1 MIKLILIL
9 LLFFVPVLEI
19 LILMQLNYIMPLS
32 TIFLQCV
39 VTLAAGVWL
48 MHGEYF
54 SLWTIVE
61 SELHNN
67 RLPAEEVVADLL
79 LLGGGVLLIVPGLL
93 TDALGLAV
101 FIPAVRQECI
111 QLIRKRMRKSLN
123 LATPDL

>member
-1 MIKLILIL
+1 MIRLSLIL

-48 MHGEYF
+48 MQGEYF

-79 LLGGGVLLIVPGLL
+79 LLGGGILLIVPGLI
-93 TDALGLAV
+93 TDSLGLAV
-101 FIPAVRQECI
+101 FIPVVRQECI
-111 QLIRKRMRKSLN
+111 QLIRKRMKKSLN
-123 LATPDL
+123 PACPN

>member
-1 MIKLILIL
+1 MIRLSLIL

-19 LILMQLNYIMPLS
+19 LILMQLNHIMPLS

-48 MHGEYF
+48 MQGENF
-54 SLWTIVE
+54 SLWTLVE
-61 SELHNN
+61 SELHNK
-67 RLPAEEVVADLL
+67 RLPAEEVLADLL

-93 TDALGLAV
+93 TDALGLAI

-111 QLIRKRMRKSLN
+111 QLIRKRMKKSLN
-123 LATPDL
+123 PASPN

>member
-9 LLFFVPVLEI
+9 LLFFVPVLEV

-39 VTLAAGVWL
+39 VTLSAGLWL
-48 MHGEYF
+48 MQGEHF
-54 SLWTIVE
+54 TLWTIVE

-67 RLPAEEVVADLL
+67 RLPAEELLADLL
-79 LLGGGVLLIVPGLL
+79 VLGGGILLVVPGLI

-101 FIPAVRQECI
+101 FNPAVRQECI
-111 QLIRKRMRKSLN
+111 QLIRNSIKKSIK
-123 LATPDL
+123 LANHD

>member
-39 VTLAAGVWL
+39 VTLAAGLWL
-48 MHGEYF
+48 MQGEHF

-67 RLPAEEVVADLL
+67 RLPTEEVVAELL
-79 LLGGGVLLIVPGLL
+79 LLGSGVLLIVPGLL
-93 TDALGLAV
+93 TDALGMAV
-101 FIPAVRQECI
+101 FIPVVRQECI
-111 QLIRKRMRKSLN
+111 ELIRKCMKKSLN
-123 LATPDL
+123 LANTD

>member
-1 MIKLILIL
+1 MIRLSLIL

-39 VTLAAGVWL
+39 VTLAAGVWF
-48 MHGEYF
+48 MQGENF
-54 SLWTIVE
+54 SLWTLVE
-61 SELHNN
+61 SELHNK
-67 RLPAEEVVADLL
+67 RLPAEEVLADLL

-93 TDALGLAV
+93 TDALGLAI

-111 QLIRKRMRKSLN
+111 QLIRKRMKKSLN
-123 LATPDL
+123 PASPN

>member
-1 MIKLILIL
+1 MIRLSLIL

-48 MHGEYF
+48 MQGENF
-54 SLWTIVE
+54 SLWTLVE
-61 SELHNN
+61 SELHNK
-67 RLPAEEVVADLL
+67 RLPAEEVLADLL

-123 LATPDL
+123 LVSTD

>member
-1 MIKLILIL
+1 MIRLCLIL

-48 MHGEYF
+48 MQGENF
-54 SLWTIVE
+54 SLWTLVE
-61 SELHNN
+61 SELHNK
-67 RLPAEEVVADLL
+67 RLPAEEVLADLL

-93 TDALGLAV
+93 TDALGLAI

-111 QLIRKRMRKSLN
+111 QLIRKRMKKSLN
-123 LATPDL
+123 PASPN

>member
-19 LILMQLNYIMPLS
+19 LVLMQLNYILPLI
-32 TIFLQCV
+32 TIFLLCV
-39 VTLAAGVWL
+39 VTLSAGVWL
-48 MHGEYF
+48 LQGNHF

-67 RLPAEEVVADLL
+67 RLPAEEIVADLL
-79 LLGGGVLLIVPGLL
+79 LFGGGILLIVPGLL
-93 TDALGLAV
+93 TDALGLVV
-101 FIPAVRQECI
+101 FIPVVRHECI

-123 LATPDL
+123 LASPY

>member
-19 LILMQLNYIMPLS
+19 LILMQMNYIMPLS

-39 VTLAAGVWL
+39 VTLAAGIWL
-48 MHGEYF
+48 MQGEHFY
-54 SLWTIVE
+54 LWTIVE
-61 SELHNN
+61 SELQNN

-79 LLGGGVLLIVPGLL
+79 LLGGGILLIVPGLI

-101 FIPAVRQECI
+101 FIPVVRQECI

-123 LATPDL
+123 LTSPDL

>member
-1 MIKLILIL
+1 MIRLSLIL

-39 VTLAAGVWL
+39 VTLAAGAWL
-48 MHGEYF
+48 MQGENF
-54 SLWTIVE
+54 SLWTLVE
-61 SELHNN
+61 SELHNK
-67 RLPAEEVVADLL
+67 RLPAEEVLADLL

-93 TDALGLAV
+93 TDALGLAI

-111 QLIRKRMRKSLN
+111 QLIRQRMKNSLN
-123 LATPDL
+123 PASLN

>member
-1 MIKLILIL
+1 
-9 LLFFVPVLEI
+9 
-19 LILMQLNYIMPLS
+19 MQLNYIMPLS

-48 MHGEYF
+48 MQDEHF

-79 LLGGGVLLIVPGLL
+79 ILGGGVLLIVPGLL
-93 TDALGLAV
+93 TDGLGLAV

-111 QLIRKRMRKSLN
+111 QLIRRSMRKSLN
-123 LATPDL
+123 PASTD

>member
-1 MIKLILIL
+1 MIRLTLIL
-9 LLFFVPVLEI
+9 LLFIVPVLEI

-48 MHGEYF
+48 MQGEHF

-67 RLPAEEVVADLL
+67 RLPTEEVVADLL
-79 LLGGGVLLIVPGLL
+79 LLGGGIFLIVPGLI
-93 TDALGLAV
+93 TDALGLTV
-101 FIPAVRQECI
+101 LIPAVRQESI
-111 QLIRKRMRKSLN
+111 QLIRGSMKKFLN
-123 LATPDL
+123 PAIQK

>member
-1 MIKLILIL
+1 MIRLILIL

-39 VTLAAGVWL
+39 VTLAAGIWL
-48 MHGEYF
+48 MQGEHF

-61 SELHNN
+61 SELQNN

-79 LLGGGVLLIVPGLL
+79 LLGGGILLIVPGLI

-111 QLIRKRMRKSLN
+111 QLIRKRMRKYLN

>member
-1 MIKLILIL
+1 MIRLSLIL

-48 MHGEYF
+48 MQGENF
-54 SLWTIVE
+54 SLWTLVE
-61 SELHNN
+61 SELHNK
-67 RLPAEEVVADLL
+67 RLPAEEVLADLL

-93 TDALGLAV
+93 TDALGLAI

-111 QLIRKRMRKSLN
+111 QLIRKRMKKSLN
-123 LATPDL
+123 HASPN

>member
-19 LILMQLNYIMPLS
+19 LILMQLNYIMHLS

-39 VTLAAGVWL
+39 ITLAAGVWL
-48 MHGEYF
+48 MKGEHF
-54 SLWTIVE
+54 FLLTIVE

-79 LLGGGVLLIVPGLL
+79 LLVGGVLLIVPGLL
-93 TDALGLAV
+93 TDALGLAI

-111 QLIRKRMRKSLN
+111 LLIRKSMRKSLN
-123 LATPDL
+123 LASPD

>member
-39 VTLAAGVWL
+39 VTLTAGLWL
-48 MHGEYF
+48 MQGEHF

-61 SELHNN
+61 SELQNN

-93 TDALGLAV
+93 TDALGLGV

-123 LATPDL
+123 LASLD

>member
-1 MIKLILIL
+1 MIRLSLIL

-48 MHGEYF
+48 MQGENF
-54 SLWTIVE
+54 SLWTLVE
-61 SELHNN
+61 SELHNK
-67 RLPAEEVVADLL
+67 RLPAEEVLAELL

-93 TDALGLAV
+93 TDALGLAI

-111 QLIRKRMRKSLN
+111 QLIRKRMKKSLN
-123 LATPDL
+123 PASPN

>member
-1 MIKLILIL
+1 MFFFRGFICIQITALIMIKLILIL

-48 MHGEYF
+48 MQDEHF

-67 RLPAEEVVADLL
+67 RLPAEEVVADLM
-79 LLGGGVLLIVPGLL
+79 LLGGGILLIVPGLI
-93 TDALGLAV
+93 TDSLGLAV
-101 FIPAVRQECI
+101 YIPVSLQE
-111 QLIRKRMRKSLN
+111 
-123 LATPDL
+123 

>member
-1 MIKLILIL
+1 MIRLSLIL

-39 VTLAAGVWL
+39 VTLAAGLWL
-48 MHGEYF
+48 MQGENF
-54 SLWTIVE
+54 SLWTLVE
-61 SELHNN
+61 SELHNK
-67 RLPAEEVVADLL
+67 RLPAEEVLADLL

-93 TDALGLAV
+93 TDALGLAI

-123 LATPDL
+123 PASPN

>member
-1 MIKLILIL
+1 MIRLILIL

-19 LILMQLNYIMPLS
+19 LILMKLNYIMTLR

-39 VTLAAGVWL
+39 VTLAAGIWL
-48 MHGEYF
+48 MQGEHF
-54 SLWTIVE
+54 SFWTIVE
-61 SELHNN
+61 SELQNN

-79 LLGGGVLLIVPGLL
+79 LLGGGFLLIVPGLL

-111 QLIRKRMRKSLN
+111 QLIRKRMKNSLK
-123 LATPDL
+123 LASPDL

>member
-1 MIKLILIL
+1 MIRLSLIL

-48 MHGEYF
+48 MQGENF
-54 SLWTIVE
+54 SLWTLVE

-67 RLPAEEVVADLL
+67 RLPAEEVLADLL

-93 TDALGLAV
+93 TDALGLAI

-111 QLIRKRMRKSLN
+111 QLIRKRMKKSLN
-123 LATPDL
+123 PASPN

>member
-1 MIKLILIL
+1 MIRLSLIL
-9 LLFFVPVLEI
+9 LSFFVPVLEI

-48 MHGEYF
+48 MQGENF
-54 SLWTIVE
+54 SLWTLAE
-61 SELHNN
+61 SELHNK
-67 RLPAEEVVADLL
+67 RLPAEEVLADLL

-93 TDALGLAV
+93 TDALGLAI

-123 LATPDL
+123 LANTD

>member
-1 MIKLILIL
+1 MIRLSLIL

-48 MHGEYF
+48 VQGENF
-54 SLWTIVE
+54 SLWTLVE
-61 SELHNN
+61 SELHNK
-67 RLPAEEVVADLL
+67 RLPAEEVLADLL

-93 TDALGLAV
+93 TDALGLAI

-111 QLIRKRMRKSLN
+111 QLIRKRMKKSLN
-123 LATPDL
+123 PASPN

>member
-1 MIKLILIL
+1 MMIKLILIL

-39 VTLAAGVWL
+39 VTLAAGKWL
-48 MHGEYF
+48 MQGEHF
-54 SLWTIVE
+54 SFWTIVE
-61 SELHNN
+61 SELQNN

-79 LLGGGVLLIVPGLL
+79 LLGGGILLIVPGLI

-101 FIPAVRQECI
+101 FIPAVRKECI

-123 LATPDL
+123 LANPA